1 MKSFVNNLIDMAE
14 NIYEEKPTQKFY
26 FVESI
31 IRIPLMTFIS

>member
-1 MKSFVNNLIDMAE
+1 MDIVD